1 MQKILIKQNLFCSG
15 EECLKDNFF
24 DVNFRNGIVTHASY
38 KGLSIE
44 QNPNII
50 DVFDTLISTY
60 KPHRILEIGT
70 FHGGLTLIIR
80 DLLDLNELHNS
91 DVLTYDVNT
100 PNFMLEILGE
110 RKIITKTKNLF
121 SHTYLDFNS
130 VDSRKELFDYINQD
144 GRTIV
149 LCDGGSKKNEFRLIS
164 ELLKIGDIIMA
175 HDYSPNDEYFESN
188 IKNKYWNWLEI
199 QDSDIDESCAQHNLK
214 PLMVDDFIKVA
225 WVCKIKEN

>member
-100 PNFMLEILGE
+100 PNFMLEI
-110 RKIITKTKNLF
+110 RVFPWT
-121 SHTYLDFNS
+121 
-130 VDSRKELFDYINQD
+130 
-144 GRTIV
+144 
-149 LCDGGSKKNEFRLIS
+149 
-164 ELLKIGDIIMA
+164 
-175 HDYSPNDEYFESN
+175 P
-188 IKNKYWNWLEI
+188 
-199 QDSDIDESCAQHNLK
+199 
-214 PLMVDDFIKVA
+214 
-225 WVCKIKEN
+225 